1 MTQKKIVI
9 EDALCFNLYA
19 ATRLMNQT
27 YSEFLKEFQLTY
39 PQFLVLNILWEKQ
52 QVSQTEIGERLY
64 LDSGTL
70 TPLIRRMIND
80 ELIYKEKNK
89 LDGRESFLKLT
100 KKGQQ
105 LQKKAEHIAG
115 GMFCKLDVKL
125 ERFIEI
131 RDGVRQI
138 VVNLNESLKS
148 KTKTKTNKSRN

>member
-1 MTQKKIVI
+1 MTQKKIKI
-9 EDALCFNLYA
+9 EEALCFNLYA

-39 PQFLVLNILWEKQ
+39 PQFLVLNILWEKE
-52 QVSQTEIGERLY
+52 QVSLTEIGQRLY
-64 LDSGTL
+64 LDSGTM
-70 TPLIRRMIND
+70 TPLIRRMINQ

-105 LQKKAEHIAG
+105 LQKKAQHVAN
-115 GMFCKLDVKL
+115 GMFCKLDVEL
-125 ERFIEI
+125 DRFIEI

-138 VVNLNESLKS
+138 VHNLNESLKS
-148 KTKTKTNKSRN
+148 KSKSK